1 MATAIVY
8 VCIVD
13 ACVCLQICVFILCVC
28 ECVRVC
34 VCMYKVGVERIM
46 RARKVCVCMCMV
58 ECMHAFLRMQKNL
71 ACACIGSTNPQTQP
85 SGPKRCSEIVFVNTY
100 VNNYKY

>member
-58 ECMHAFLRMQKNL
+58 ECMHAFLRVQKTL
-71 ACACIGSTNPQTQP
+71 RVHALDPRTR
-85 SGPKRCSEIVFVNTY
+85 KRNQAGQNDARKSCS
-100 VNNYKY
+100 